1 MKINR
6 RHSRELCLQVL
17 YSYVMTLD
25 PIDQI
30 INNIKNA
37 NIEMIEEYDEDFL
50 NILVI
55 KTIKNMEMIDD
66 KIKQRARN
74 WNFDRIALIDKLI
87 LRQSIAELLF
97 CEDVPPRVT
106 IAEAIEL
113 GKNYSTDDSHIF
125 INGMLD
131 RIYHDFI
138 EEGKLMPEIDFEEK
152 KEENK

>member
-1 MKINR
+1 MKSNR

-17 YSYVMTLD
+17 YSYIMTSD
-25 PIDQI
+25 PINQI
-30 INNIKNA
+30 ITNIKNIDLEA
-37 NIEMIEEYDEDFL
+37 ATEYDEDL
-50 NILVI
+50 LEMLVI

-66 KIKQRARN
+66 KIKQRAKN

-97 CEDVPPRVT
+97 CDDVPPRVT
-106 IAEAIEL
+106 ISEAIEL

-138 EEGKLMPEIDFEEK
+138 EEGKLLPRIDSEEK
-152 KEENK
+152 KEEKE

>member
-1 MKINR
+1 MKSNR

-17 YSYVMTLD
+17 YSYIMTSD
-25 PIDQI
+25 PINQI
-30 INNIKNA
+30 ITNIKNIDLDA
-37 NIEMIEEYDEDFL
+37 ATEYDEDL
-50 NILVI
+50 LEMLVI

-66 KIKQRARN
+66 KIKQRAKN

-97 CEDVPPRVT
+97 CDDVPPRVT
-106 IAEAIEL
+106 ISEAIEL

-138 EEGKLMPEIDFEEK
+138 EEGKLLPRIDSEEK
-152 KEENK
+152 KEEKE